1 MGNPE
6 KERTRVASL
15 GTELNAGEPGDE
27 LARGRW
33 TRLTMRLNDWPEEFP
48 VEAEESREP
57 LTVLEAG

>member
-1 MGNPE
+1 MDRIWFRGEWVGNPE

-33 TRLTMRLNDWPEEFP
+33 TRLTMRLNDWPEE
-48 VEAEESREP
+48 
-57 LTVLEAG
+57 